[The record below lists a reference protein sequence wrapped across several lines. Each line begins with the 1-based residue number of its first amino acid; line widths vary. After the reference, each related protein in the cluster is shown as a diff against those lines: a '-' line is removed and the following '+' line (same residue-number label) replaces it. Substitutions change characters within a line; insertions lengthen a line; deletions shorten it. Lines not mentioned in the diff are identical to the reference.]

1 LLNDEKI
8 THTAVSDNKLVRKNY
23 FQISS
28 EASRKIVGLNDS
40 DDENEDHKIGPFIN
54 KLAKKGGNG
63 KRVKEEDKLTKE
75 LKELEQTFKSIE
87 EEERKGWGLSRSS
100 NKSWGKP
107 ETHSAFT
114 PSNRQTLENNG
125 SWSASPPSF
134 PRNAPKTSHRSR
146 GGPTPFAPGNAS
158 KPTLTKTLKFRF
170 RFHAN
175 RSSKIDH
182 FI

>member
-1 LLNDEKI
+1 M
-8 THTAVSDNKLVRKNY
+8 
-23 FQISS
+23 
-28 EASRKIVGLNDS
+28 DS
-40 DDENEDHKIGPFIN
+40 DDENEDHRNGPFIN

-63 KRVKEEDKLTKE
+63 KKVKDEDKLTKE

-87 EEERKGWGLSRSS
+87 EEERRGWGLSRSS

-107 ETHSAFT
+107 ETQSAFT

-146 GGPTPFAPGNAS
+146 GGPTPFVPGNAS

-170 RFHAN
+170 QFYIDC
-175 RSSKIDH
+175 SLKIGH
-182 FI
+182 FYNLEKTKQIKTV